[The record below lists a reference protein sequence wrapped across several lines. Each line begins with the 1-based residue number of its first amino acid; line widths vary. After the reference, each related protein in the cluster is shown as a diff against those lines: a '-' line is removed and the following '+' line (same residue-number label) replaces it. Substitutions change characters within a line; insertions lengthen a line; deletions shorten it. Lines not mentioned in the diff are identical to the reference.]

1 MTVVGEPF
9 VFITGVPEDGK
20 CESLDVKKKKHVK
33 CTGRVFEENSPDSTR
48 TEHCCYGE
56 TSGVCC
62 EINAEKRTQIREFK

>member
-33 CTGRVFEENSPDSTR
+33 CTVFEENSPDST
-48 TEHCCYGE
+48 EDCCYGE